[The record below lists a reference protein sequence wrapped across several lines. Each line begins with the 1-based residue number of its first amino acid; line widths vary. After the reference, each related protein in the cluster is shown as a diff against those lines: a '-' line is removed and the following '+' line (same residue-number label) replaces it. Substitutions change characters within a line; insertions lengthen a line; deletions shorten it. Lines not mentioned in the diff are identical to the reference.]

1 MSQLCVV
8 LMLICSLPYLWR
20 DFPSG
25 ANAPHFAVAF
35 ASIGVDT
42 GDSDRLCL
50 PTNENFEPGLEFS
63 IGIEFLRSQGPLGK
77 VPCTKFLSGTSQGR
91 GKGYPDARVP
101 DVAGI
106 SSPKTL
112 SLVSLFRS

>member
-1 MSQLCVV
+1 MTVPLPQLALPKHLYPISGLHGILMSQLCVY
-8 LMLICSLPYLWR
+8 LLLICSLPYLWR

-50 PTNENFEPGLEFS
+50 PTNEKWGVN
-63 IGIEFLRSQGPLGK
+63 
-77 VPCTKFLSGTSQGR
+77 TKEWKS
-91 GKGYPDARVP
+91 RVL
-101 DVAGI
+101 AN
-106 SSPKTL
+106 
-112 SLVSLFRS
+112 